1 MVDEKKKSPTK
12 GDFIDLE
19 KTEFKKKRN
28 ILSFLAKY
36 VSLGLVF
43 FGMGLFV
50 SKKYQIPIDF
60 GLENNSKKKV
70 NVDILSDLKS
80 DVVILEDDIE
90 NISERIKK
98 SDLFYENLE
107 NKNSEL
113 LLKLDEVTERVK
125 KVDEFDYTSSFKKEL
140 NQYELLKNLLIFILN
155 ICTCSDLY
163 QSNHS
168 FLCYFSCNL
177 YPHLFCIRFI
187 YKSRNLF

>member
-36 VSLGLVF
+36 LSLGLVF

-60 GLENNSKKKV
+60 GLENNSKQKV

-98 SDLFYENLE
+98 FISQYPRIQVALNLRD
-107 NKNSEL
+107 SEP
-113 LLKLDEVTERVK
+113 
-125 KVDEFDYTSSFKKEL
+125 KVLHYTSDIEVRMT
-140 NQYELLKNLLIFILN
+140 E
-155 ICTCSDLY
+155 
-163 QSNHS
+163 SNS
-168 FLCYFSCNL
+168 QDDIQTK
-177 YPHLFCIRFI
+177 IRYI
-187 YKSRNLF
+187 KGPGG